1 MNPPLFT
8 GEPTNLNMIAEQN
21 EAQLATLHG
30 FQGFVK
36 FQVGNNYATPLR
48 RAVDGDGDVTN
59 SFTMRLAGSGLIA
72 SLQQDTWRPGSWI
85 LSIGDTPQS
94 HIDLADPT
102 ALHFDYIARMGHI
115 IDAAFPQGDA
125 ITALH
130 LGAGAL
136 TLPRYV
142 DATRPGSR
150 QQVVEIERDLL
161 DFVREHCPL
170 PRGASIRC
178 RYGDAREVM
187 EALPKGLLGQV
198 DLVVV
203 DVFRGARTPA
213 HVTSVEFY
221 TAVKNLLSPNGVV
234 AANVTDGPPMSFAR
248 GQLATIRFVFG
259 DAFAIAEQGVAN
271 GKRFGNVVIA
281 ATASGDIPNWVS
293 KLAGKGPHP
302 TGVIVG
308 PDAAAWS
315 ASAAVVTDNTATP
328 SPPPARDLFRS

>member
-1 MNPPLFT
+1 MTEPFT
-8 GEPTNLNMIAEQN
+8 
-21 EAQLATLHG
+21 
-30 FQGFVK
+30 K
-36 FQVGNNYATPLR
+36 
-48 RAVDGDGDVTN
+48 
-59 SFTMRLAGSGLIA
+59 RLAGSGLLA
-72 SLQQDTWRPGSWI
+72 SLQPDAWRPGSWI
-85 LSIGDTPQS
+85 LSIDDTPQS

-115 IDAAFPQGDA
+115 IDSAFPAGDA

-130 LGAGAL
+130 LGAGGL

-142 DATRPGSR
+142 SATRSNSR
-150 QQVVEIERDLL
+150 QQVVEIERDLI

-178 RYGDAREVM
+178 RYGDARHVM

-221 TAVKNLLSPNGVV
+221 TAVKALLTPNGVV
-234 AANVTDGPPMSFAR
+234 VANVTDGPPMAFAR
-248 GQLATIRFVFG
+248 GQLATIRFVFS
-259 DAFAIAEQGVAN
+259 DAFALAEQGVAN

-281 ATASGDIPNWVS
+281 ARCDGTVPAWVS
-293 KLAGKGPHP
+293 TLAGKGPHP
-302 TGVIVG
+302 TTLIAG
-308 PDAAAWS
+308 PEAQAWS
-315 ASAAVVTDNTATP
+315 ASAAIVTDNTATP
-328 SPPPARDLFRS
+328 SPPPARNLFRS